1 MGFVT
6 RTEVWMMEEVFGIAA
21 KLGWLSERLG
31 EVRKLMEGE
40 LDQER
45 VEEVVAGLDRMEAE
59 LFVMVDEL
67 RLRFGL

>member
-1 MGFVT
+1 
-6 RTEVWMMEEVFGIAA
+6 MMEEVFGIAA